1 MQPITKCGPKG
12 ISVSRFFDFLIKL
25 GKEKPKAVRD
35 EKINIKGIEIQPN
48 QKPKADKS
56 FASPKPI
63 PSLFLS
69 FL

>member
-35 EKINIKGIEIQPN
+35 EKINIKGKLNE
-48 QKPKADKS
+48 K
-56 FASPKPI
+56 
-63 PSLFLS
+63 
-69 FL
+69 

>member
-35 EKINIKGIEIQPN
+35 EKINIKGIEIQPKQIIVRILTAN
-48 QKPKADKS
+48 GRAICQ
-56 FASPKPI
+56 
-63 PSLFLS
+63 
-69 FL
+69 

>member
-1 MQPITKCGPKG
+1 ML
-12 ISVSRFFDFLIKL
+12 RFLDFLIKL
-25 GKEKPKAVRD
+25 GKEKPKAVRE